1 MRMIPRL
8 SNRRLAFLV
17 AAMIVPAV
25 LVACGGDDDDGTAD
39 AGTTTDTAAETTE
52 PAAEEP
58 AAQDYSVALLATGA
72 RNNQSW
78 ANSWV
83 DGVERAAEE
92 LGVSV
97 EIADNVDA
105 PDQYLTQC
113 SAFASQGVDLVIFA
127 FGAAAEQAAQ
137 CGEQFPDTNVVDVFQ
152 PPDEDFV
159 AAESPNVGH
168 VDPEQQQ
175 GTFLAGVLAG
185 LVTETNTIGSVY
197 AFPFPALNR
206 QFEAYELGARCVN
219 PDIEALVRQ
228 TDSFTDS
235 AAARAAATAL
245 IDNDAD
251 VLLAAVDQAVQ
262 GLIQAASEAQE
273 EGKQVFVF
281 PSYFDAN
288 DLGPEVVLSSVL
300 YNLDGV
306 GFDIIER
313 GLNDELG
320 DNFFQSYT
328 FENLQVGD
336 LAPLGEQEE
345 LVGEENIA
353 ILDAFKAAV
362 ADGTVTIPD
371 ETISDPNVAGGAT
384 IGEVGAAAEIDEAD
398 IGCTDEFRAEVGL

>member
-1 MRMIPRL
+1 MRSIRKPA
-8 SNRRLAFLV
+8 SRRLAFLV

-39 AGTTTDTAAETTE
+39 TGTTTDTAAETT
-52 PAAEEP
+52 EP

-83 DGVERAAEE
+83 DGAERAAEE

-113 SAFASQGVDLVIFA
+113 SAFASQGVDLIIFA
-127 FGAAAEQAAQ
+127 FGAAVEQADQ
-137 CGEQFPDTNVVDVFQ
+137 CGEQFPDTTVIDVFQ
-152 PPDEDFV
+152 PPDADFV
-159 AAESPNVGH
+159 AAEPANVGH

-228 TDSFTDS
+228 SDSFTDA
-235 AAARAAATAL
+235 AAARAAASAL

-300 YNLDGV
+300 YNLDGIA
-306 GFDIIER
+306 FDVMEM
-313 GLNDELG
+313 GVNDELG
-320 DNFFQSYT
+320 DNYFQSYT

-398 IGCTDEFRAEVGL
+398 IGCTDEFRAELGL